1 MISSMNIFTAI
12 IPKNLYQSYVIH
24 TEDEGA
30 PFALRTFLEDE
41 GHIVAHSSDVL
52 SQVYDSF
59 TIADSAF
66 VKEWASNKGVTEG
79 LRICI
84 ISAKFINREA
94 EHALLKL
101 LEEPGENMHFFIIL
115 PPSTIL
121 LDTIL
126 SRVHVIHLD
135 QEKSTRSSSSHEKF
149 LKLKSEDRIIYIAE
163 LIKKHEKDETSGGL
177 RHEALNLINYI
188 EKIVHEKLK
197 VDYKTGNTEMRFG
210 FQELQNAREY
220 LSTPGASVKMILEH
234 IALVVQ

>member
-1 MISSMNIFTAI
+1 MKNIFDTVLPKQLHHSYILFSSEENTSDTLI
-12 IPKNLYQSYVIH
+12 I
-24 TEDEGA
+24 
-30 PFALRTFLEDE
+30 FLQEA
-41 GHIVAHSSDVL
+41 GHIVANSSDLL

-66 VKEWASNKGVTEG
+66 IKEWASNKGVTDG
-79 LRICI
+79 KRICI

-115 PPSTIL
+115 PPATRL
-121 LDTIL
+121 LDTIV
-126 SRVHVIHLD
+126 SRVHVIHLVASALGATESYGEPKD
-135 QEKSTRSSSSHEKF
+135 KF
-149 LKLKSEDRIIYIAE
+149 LKSKPEDRITYIAE

-188 EKIVHEKLK
+188 EKIAHEKLK
-197 VDYKTGNTEMRFG
+197 VDYKTGNTEIRFG

-234 IALVVQ
+234 IALVV